1 MIQLFDTHAHLQDR
15 AFKHDGDAALRRA
28 FESGVAGVC
37 ILGYDAPSNIAAL
50 DLCSRHATAYPA
62 VGFHPHD
69 TKDVTPSMLVD
80 LETQVNLPEV
90 VAVGEIGL
98 DFYRDNSPHDVQRR
112 VLDEQLGIAV
122 RASKPVLLHTRSA
135 EDDIYTQ
142 LAPYAAASP
151 LRALGRPVGV
161 MHCFGG
167 TLEQAQRYVE
177 LGFLVSLACVVTYPK
192 NQDARDI
199 ARELPLESLVVETD
213 SPYLPPQHERGKRNE
228 PANVR
233 FALEAAAAA
242 RGTSISAMAAATTA
256 NACRLFGVEIPQ
268 AVPA

>member
-1 MIQLFDTHAHLQDR
+1 MFDTHAHLQDR
-15 AFKHDGDAALRRA
+15 AFRADGDAALLRA
-28 FESGVAGVC
+28 FEAGVVGVAIC
-37 ILGYDAPSNIAAL
+37 GYDAPSNLAAL
-50 DLCSRHATAYPA
+50 ELCGRHEAAFPA

-69 TKDVTPSMLVD
+69 TKDVSQAMLAD
-80 LETQVNLPEV
+80 LEAQVNLPEV

-98 DFYRDNSPHDVQRR
+98 DFYRDHSPHDVQRT
-112 VLDEQLGIAV
+112 VLDEQLGIAI

-135 EDDIYTQ
+135 EDDIYEH

-151 LRALGRPVGV
+151 LRAAGRPVGV

-167 TLEQAQRYVE
+167 TLEQARRYVD

-192 NQDARDI
+192 NDEMRAI

-228 PANVR
+228 PGNVR
-233 FALEAAAAA
+233 FAVEAAAAA
-242 RGTSISAMAAATTA
+242 RGTSLASFAAATTA
-256 NACRLFGVEIPQ
+256 NARRLFGVEIQQ
-268 AVPA
+268 AVIA